1 MKLSDNPD
9 VPTLKGWVNI
19 TEAAEM
25 LGITRQH
32 SYKKATQF
40 GRPGGWNTLH
50 RVGTQPAYVVAVSE
64 IEELKRAR
72 DEREARR
79 AADEATA
86 QEESRKT
93 SE

>member
-40 GRPGGWNTLH
+40 GRPGGWRTLH
-50 RVGTQPAYVVAVSE
+50 RVGTQPAYVVAIEE
-64 IEELKRAR
+64 IEELKAAREERERAR
-72 DEREARR
+72 TPEVPPAVEVS
-79 AADEATA
+79 E
-86 QEESRKT
+86 KT